1 MKQEEEESE
10 SSDESE
16 DVTDSE
22 ENVEEINED
31 NSEQEKTIS
40 GELRDMKD
48 YSLLAFLSYFLLIIN
63 TVAFLFIDWGYYASN
78 WRNFFF
84 IVLSLAPIS
93 SFSIY
98 IYLRSNDERFEYS
111 FWKGTNSYSITLSQI
126 ILLLCLIPFS
136 LGILG
141 DLPYVLSNCFQ
152 LDGASCLPAIIIYL
166 YIISVWLVVF
176 SLAFSKKFM
185 EITDD
190 NFKSESVDDA
200 SKKVTVDVPKTGI
213 GSGILEMVFGFLGF
227 IAFVIGF
234 LFVQWESGNFGPRY
248 GTFADAIPFYAISFV
263 LLMLTFAMKL
273 NAKSSSQ
280 DSTQKELIKI
290 DNWKKFK
297 KNVIVLVVVFSLLM
311 PLLWYES
318 KTYWED
324 EEDKYVNLDQ
334 DCNDAV
340 IGPDLNLVNAD
351 LSNLYLYGC
360 DLSNRDLT
368 GADFA
373 NTQLRCADFSNSI
386 LVGAN
391 FGSYEA
397 LAPNIEYVTFDN
409 ADLSNATFSGNK
421 YSNIDRFIN
430 SRYSII
436 PEVDCSVNVSFKG
449 ANLTNAN
456 LADTSFTGS
465 NRDYSKLIFDN
476 AIMDNVNFVVDAYLY
491 EEISFNN
498 AIIDNATF
506 VTGGYDHYNWNIPV
520 SMVNVSFI
528 GTDISMHLSPGSDLS
543 QSNMSEANFIDFMAL
558 DLVSCPLSLPEPY
571 NCAEISGKKMVFGPS
586 MDFSNKYI
594 SYIDQ
599 DSLGTSGPGVN
610 FSGLYLPNSIFHG
623 VLLNGSDMSNAN
635 LSNSNFTYSHK
646 IYDEQYSGYHYWW
659 EDTDEE
665 NRTYLEAGLDEWGV
679 DNFSGFK
686 SLWSANLTNV
696 NFTGANLSYSD
707 FSYSNMLGANLENAT
722 LTGAIWYYTIC
733 PDGTNSGK
741 TGSCANT
748 SI

>member
-16 DVTDSE
+16 EITDSK

-31 NSEQEKTIS
+31 NSEQEKPIS
-40 GELRDMKD
+40 EELRDMKD

-63 TVAFLFIDWGYYASN
+63 TMAFLFIDWGSYASN
-78 WRNFFF
+78 WQNFFF
-84 IVLSLAPIS
+84 IVLCLAPIS

-111 FWKGTNSYSITLSQI
+111 FWKGTNSYLITLFQI
-126 ILLLCLIPFS
+126 ILLFWLIPFS
-136 LGILG
+136 FILLGE
-141 DLPYVLSNCFQ
+141 LPYLLGGCF
-152 LDGASCLPAIIIYL
+152 LHGGGSCLPGIIICL
-166 YIISVWLVVF
+166 YMISLWLVVF
-176 SLAFSKKFM
+176 SLTFRKKFM

-190 NFKSESVDDA
+190 NFKSESIDDA
-200 SKKVTVDVPKTGI
+200 SKKILVDVPKTGI
-213 GSGILEMVFGFLGF
+213 GSGILEMVFGFLGC

-234 LFVQWESGNFGPRY
+234 LFIQWESSNFGPRY

-263 LLMLTFAMKL
+263 LLILAFAMKL

-280 DSTQKELIKI
+280 DSAQKELIKV

-297 KNVIVLVVVFSLLM
+297 KRVVILVVVFSLLM

-334 DCNDAV
+334 DCNDTV
-340 IGPDLNLVNAD
+340 VGPDINLVNAD
-351 LSNLYLYGC
+351 FSDMYLYGC

-368 GADFA
+368 GADFT
-373 NTQLRCADFSNSI
+373 NTLLRCADFSNSI
-386 LVGAN
+386 LVGIN
-391 FGSYEA
+391 FGSYYG
-397 LAPNIEYVTFDN
+397 PNIDYATFDN
-409 ADLSNATFSGNK
+409 ADLSNTTFSGNG
-421 YSNIDRFIN
+421 YSSIDGNRLTQ

-436 PEVDCSVNVSFKG
+436 PEVDCSKSISFKG
-449 ANLTNAN
+449 ANLTNAIF
-456 LADTSFTGS
+456 ADTSFVGS
-465 NRDYSKLIFDN
+465 KQGDSKLIFDN
-476 AIMDNVNFVVDAYLY
+476 AIMDNVNFVVDTYLY

-498 AIIDNATF
+498 AIIDNANF
-506 VTGGYDHYNWNIPV
+506 VMTTGYAQV

-558 DLVSCPLSLPEPY
+558 DLVSCPLSLPEHY

-594 SYIDQ
+594 SYSDQ
-599 DSLGTSGPGVN
+599 NSLGTGSPGVN

-623 VLLNGSDMSNAN
+623 VLLSGSDMSNAN

-646 IYDEQYSGYHYWW
+646 VYDEQYSEYHDWW

-665 NRTYLEAGLDEWGV
+665 NRTYLEAALDKWGI
-679 DNFSGFK
+679 DNFSDFK

-696 NFTGANLSYSD
+696 DFTGANLSYSD

-722 LTGAIWYYTIC
+722 LTDVKWYYTTC

-741 TGSCANT
+741 TGSCA
-748 SI
+748 IE